1 MKKKI
6 IKIIVSFLLLITIG
20 TSSLAVTDGISI
32 NEETFIFNN
41 NKNNILTKFN
51 TEYSISKIEDDENSE
66 LKQNITELTKKT
78 TYLLLGEA
86 NNTKESS
93 ENFYKRHQD
102 YFKLRYNPEIPKDD
116 STAVGLDVNSEEY
129 HDDMLSGISL
139 PGMFLNLNELGI
151 KYKSYG
157 QIRIS
162 IVDEKNVISSI
173 TLPDVQ
179 MKEQDIKEPMKY
191 NIIQTDLTMY
201 YCFKKLNDEYK
212 LLYLYGET
220 NNDIEEFME
229 NVNEEKGTLSKNT
242 DYNSKLTEM
251 YDFSKA
257 KAISDNTLNSIYNQ
271 NKTKIVYLNAM
282 YNTGIIT
289 SANGFFISEG
299 IIATTYNFLE
309 KSLMKAQDIVINDSL
324 GNAYELEGIV
334 NVNKNSD
341 VAILKIK
348 DKSSNYIKI
357 NDDISLKKED
367 AIIALNSRSGVG
379 LTTYKGIITASDTN
393 IQTSLTSTEEMQGSP
408 IFDVQG
414 NLIGMINSKTLN
426 SSISF
431 ATTTGILKEYYLKLS
446 KKEFNDIKCLAFKD
460 LKENYYT
467 KYNEEKLFNNIPEKK
482 WNEYSKAEN
491 IEDNIEMTL
500 VKASYT
506 DGIISLRYKNDISN
520 YIDTMQMANKYREN
534 LKNKGYE
541 EKNISNSK
549 VIYQNKKYQIII
561 MAEFD
566 YLIVVMV
573 KI

>member
-41 NKNNILTKFN
+41 NKNNILTNFN

-179 MKEQDIKEPMKY
+179 MKEQDSKEPMKY

>member
-41 NKNNILTKFN
+41 NKNNILTNFN

-179 MKEQDIKEPMKY
+179 MKEQDSKEPMKY

-367 AIIALNSRSGVG
+367 AIIAINSRSGVG

-491 IEDNIEMTL
+491 IEENIEMTL